1 MRMPKMGVI
10 HFYHQDVEKMSSSG
24 IVFKRQLYSER
35 IDFDECC
42 RNYAMEHG
50 IERSL
55 CVAERDSIKLMFYF
69 YSNPHVIIDF
79 NKYKIF
85 TNVFSRK
92 AYRKFCELQKRIC
105 EFGYT
110 TYDLT

>member
-1 MRMPKMGVI
+1 MGI
-10 HFYHQDVEKMSSSG
+10 LHFYHQDIEKINSSG
-24 IVFKRQLYSER
+24 IVFNRQLYNQH

-55 CVAERDSIKLMFYF
+55 CVAERDSTKLMFYF
-69 YSNPHVIIDF
+69 YSNPATIIDF
-79 NKYKIF
+79 NKYKFFANI
-85 TNVFSRK
+85 FSRR
-92 AYRKFCELQKRIC
+92 AYRKFCELQKKIY